1 MAAMD
6 SIKRGD
12 TGAAV
17 EDVQERLALLGLLAP
32 EAVSGVFDEATAKA
46 LSAFCR
52 AQDMP
57 PCDEVTSK
65 VWAALVDATYHMGD
79 RTLYLRMPYLHGND
93 VLELQRALGA
103 LGFACGADDGIFG
116 AITEM
121 ALRKFQVNM
130 GLPSDGIAGAY
141 TFAALRHLEH
151 SWAGKEPPH
160 ATRSLGFAR
169 AADVLEAHA
178 LCLFGTDSFTRE
190 VAQCMSNLALAT
202 NPASRIVS
210 ADALSVA
217 PDEDMLLVQIAL
229 EPGEDAVPE
238 VIYDEETLPRR
249 LSAAIQTAR
258 AAKPLRV
265 KVVLPGPS
273 WMDAGEQRSAQHY
286 AITLLDG
293 LCAVL

>member
-141 TFAALRHLEH
+141 TFAA
-151 SWAGKEPPH
+151 P
-160 ATRSLGFAR
+160 AT
-169 AADVLEAHA
+169 
-178 LCLFGTDSFTRE
+178 
-190 VAQCMSNLALAT
+190 T
-202 NPASRIVS
+202 NK
-210 ADALSVA
+210 
-217 PDEDMLLVQIAL
+217 
-229 EPGEDAVPE
+229 
-238 VIYDEETLPRR
+238 R
-249 LSAAIQTAR
+249 LSGRGRMPAAE
-258 AAKPLRV
+258 AA
-265 KVVLPGPS
+265 G
-273 WMDAGEQRSAQHY
+273 WRSRGAQ
-286 AITLLDG
+286 
-293 LCAVL
+293 

>member
-130 GLPSDGIAGAY
+130 GLPSDG
-141 TFAALRHLEH
+141 
-151 SWAGKEPPH
+151 
-160 ATRSLGFAR
+160 
-169 AADVLEAHA
+169 
-178 LCLFGTDSFTRE
+178 TDSFTRE
-190 VAQCMSNLALAT
+190 GAESMANLALAT